1 MGVLDKFLDILKLSD
16 EDEDYDEE
24 FFDDEEYDDIE
35 EKPKRKFFQERKA
48 DGRK

>member
-35 EKPKRKFFQERKA
+35 EKQKEIFQERKA

>member
-24 FFDDEEYDDIE
+24 FFDDEEYDDDLSSLICSFRMYRSE
-35 EKPKRKFFQERKA
+35 
-48 DGRK
+48 

>member
-35 EKPKRKFFQERKA
+35 EKPKRQPEWKSV
-48 DGRK
+48 

>member
-35 EKPKRKFFQERKA
+35 SKPKKNFFQERKA
-48 DGRK
+48 F